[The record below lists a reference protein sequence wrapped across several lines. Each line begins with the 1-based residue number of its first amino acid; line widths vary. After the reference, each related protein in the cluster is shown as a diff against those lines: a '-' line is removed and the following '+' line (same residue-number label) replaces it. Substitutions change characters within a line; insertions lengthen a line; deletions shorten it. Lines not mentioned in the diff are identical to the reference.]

1 MNVDFNNY
9 VISIKRGKSEGIGMV
24 TTVIFRN
31 YGFMN
36 DDMTNTEK
44 VRIMR
49 DRKSNSWNLY
59 FHKYDKNLSE
69 LLEQPVYEIKASS
82 NAINVKGNLRDIIS
96 DIDIGMYS
104 Y

>member
-31 YGFMN
+31 FGFMN

-49 DRKSNSWNLY
+49 DRKSNS
-59 FHKYDKNLSE
+59 
-69 LLEQPVYEIKASS
+69 
-82 NAINVKGNLRDIIS
+82 
-96 DIDIGMYS
+96 
-104 Y
+104 